1 MQNRIIIFFIVI
13 LSGTI
18 LFSCSKSIEKKLA
31 GTWKV
36 EDVKFNTSIPMNP
49 DQLESSRESAKMV
62 SYELMEDKTAKV
74 HAGFSILE
82 GNWIYKEAE
91 AGVYMVFKGSFDT
104 VLLGRYE
111 EGKLINEESKPDIKI
126 TTIFS
131 KENK

>member
-1 MQNRIIIFFIVI
+1 MQNRIIIFFTII
-13 LSGTI
+13 LSGAI

-49 DQLESSRESAKMV
+49 DQLESSKESAKTV

-111 EGKLINEESKPDIKI
+111 EGKLINEESRPDIKI

-131 KENK
+131 KEKK

>member
-1 MQNRIIIFFIVI
+1 MQNRIIIFFVII
-13 LSGTI
+13 LSGVI

-31 GTWKV
+31 GIWKV

-49 DQLESSRESAKMV
+49 DQLESSKESAKTV
-62 SYELMEDKTAKV
+62 SYELMEDYTAKV

-111 EGKLINEESKPDIKI
+111 EGKLINEESRPDIKI

-131 KENK
+131 KEKE

>member
-1 MQNRIIIFFIVI
+1 MQNRIIIFFIII
-13 LSGTI
+13 LSGAI

-49 DQLESSRESAKMV
+49 DQLESSKESAKTV
-62 SYELMEDKTAKV
+62 SYELMEDKTAKI

-111 EGKLINEESKPDIKI
+111 EGKLINEESRPDIKI

-131 KENK
+131 KEKK

>member
-1 MQNRIIIFFIVI
+1 MQNRIIIFFVII
-13 LSGTI
+13 LSGAI
-18 LFSCSKSIEKKLA
+18 LVSCSKSIEKKLA
-31 GTWKV
+31 GIWKV
-36 EDVKFNTSIPMNP
+36 EDVNFNTSIPMNP
-49 DQLESSRESAKMV
+49 DQLESSKESAKTV
-62 SYELMEDKTAKV
+62 SYELMEDYTAKV

-111 EGKLINEESKPDIKI
+111 EGKLINEESRPDIKI

-131 KENK
+131 KEKE

>member
-1 MQNRIIIFFIVI
+1 MQNRIIIFFVII

-18 LFSCSKSIEKKLA
+18 LSSCSKSIEKKLA
-31 GTWKV
+31 GIWKV

-49 DQLESSRESAKMV
+49 DQLESSKESAKTV
-62 SYELMEDKTAKV
+62 SYELMEDYTAKV

-111 EGKLINEESKPDIKI
+111 EGKLINEESRPDIKI

-131 KENK
+131 KEKK

>member
-1 MQNRIIIFFIVI
+1 
-13 LSGTI
+13 
-18 LFSCSKSIEKKLA
+18 
-31 GTWKV
+31 
-36 EDVKFNTSIPMNP
+36 
-49 DQLESSRESAKMV
+49 
-62 SYELMEDKTAKV
+62 MEDKTAKV

-111 EGKLINEESKPDIKI
+111 EGKLINEESRPEIKI

-131 KENK
+131 KEKK